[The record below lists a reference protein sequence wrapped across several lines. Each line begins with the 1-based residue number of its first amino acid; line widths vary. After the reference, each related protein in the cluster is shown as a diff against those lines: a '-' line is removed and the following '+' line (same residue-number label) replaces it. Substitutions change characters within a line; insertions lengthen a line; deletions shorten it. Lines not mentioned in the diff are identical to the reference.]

1 MAEQQLLLLV
11 GVRAVGLVQSVVRL
25 PARHRLRV
33 AEDVIRLGLLALAVV
48 VVSGCGLTGAT
59 PTPPPIQVRLDTPDG
74 VVGVFRDGAGIHFV
88 IDGQDTGGQ
97 HPDRTAPTV
106 DLFSLS
112 GDTGRVYNSFVYG
125 LAPVGAVRVELAGLA
140 PIGGTVEDGM
150 YILALRDKLILP
162 TKLQWRFV
170 SSAGV
175 VLAEGSNITP
185 ER

>member
-1 MAEQQLLLLV
+1 M
-11 GVRAVGLVQSVVRL
+11 
-25 PARHRLRV
+25 
-33 AEDVIRLGLLALAVV
+33 RLGLLALAVV
-48 VVSGCGLTGAT
+48 VVAGCGLTEAT
-59 PTPPPIQVRLDTPDG
+59 PTPPPIQARLDTPDG

-106 DLFSLS
+106 DLWSTG
-112 GDTGRVYNSFVYG
+112 GDSGRVYNSFVYG

-140 PIGGTVEDGM
+140 PIGGTVEDGL
-150 YILALRDKLILP
+150 YILALRDKDILP

-170 SSAGV
+170 SSAGA
-175 VLAEGSNITP
+175 VLAEGSNSTP